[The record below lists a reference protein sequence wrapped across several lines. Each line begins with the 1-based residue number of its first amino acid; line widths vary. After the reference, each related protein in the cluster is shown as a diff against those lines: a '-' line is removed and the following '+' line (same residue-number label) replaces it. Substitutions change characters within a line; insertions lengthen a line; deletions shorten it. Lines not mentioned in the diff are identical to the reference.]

1 MKQLKLKDDNELSP
15 VMKDVYRKL
24 RTNIEFT
31 GADNQT
37 ICVTSCAENDGKST
51 VCFHLAEIFAEDEKN
66 VLLIDADMR
75 NSVLYR
81 QQGFDQNMPGL
92 SNVLSGQ
99 SKLSETIYKT
109 STPHLYLMPT
119 GRFPANPTELLNK
132 ERFDRIIETVR
143 TSFDYVI
150 VDTPPLGPVIDA
162 AVIAKV
168 VDGSILVISA
178 NRVSRR
184 AAAAVKNQL
193 VQANSNLLGVILNRV
208 ETRKKGYGY
217 GYGDSYGYGY
227 GYGYGQGRH
236 KGKKEK

>member
-1 MKQLKLKDDNELSP
+1 MNLKDENEISP
-15 VMKDVYRKL
+15 VMKDVYRRL

-37 ICVTSCAENDGKST
+37 ICITSCAENDGKST
-51 VCFHLAEIFAEDEKN
+51 VSFHLAEIFAEDEKN

-81 QQGFDQNMPGL
+81 LQGFEKNLPGL

-99 SKLSETIYKT
+99 SRLSETIYKT
-109 STPHLYLMPT
+109 NQPHLYLMPT

-132 ERFDRIIETVR
+132 ERFDRIVETVR
-143 TSFDYVI
+143 NSFDYVI
-150 VDTPPLGPVIDA
+150 IDTPPLGPVIDA

-184 AAAAVKNQL
+184 AAAVIKNQL
-193 VQANSNLLGVILNRV
+193 IQANSNLLGVILNRV
-208 ETRKKGYGY
+208 ETTKKGYGY
-217 GYGDSYGYGY
+217 GDGYGYGY
-227 GYGYGQGRH
+227 GYGYGQEGHR
-236 KGKKEK
+236 GKKEK

>member
-1 MKQLKLKDDNELSP
+1 
-15 VMKDVYRKL
+15 
-24 RTNIEFT
+24 
-31 GADNQT
+31 
-37 ICVTSCAENDGKST
+37 
-51 VCFHLAEIFAEDEKN
+51 
-66 VLLIDADMR
+66 
-75 NSVLYR
+75 
-81 QQGFDQNMPGL
+81 MPGL

-132 ERFDRIIETVR
+132 ERFDRIIETAR

-150 VDTPPLGPVIDA
+150 IDTPPLGPVIDA

-184 AAAAVKNQL
+184 AAAAIRNQL
-193 VQANSNLLGVILNRV
+193 IQANSNLLGVILNRV
-208 ETRKKGYGY
+208 ETKKKGY

-227 GYGYGQGRH
+227 GYGYGQDRH